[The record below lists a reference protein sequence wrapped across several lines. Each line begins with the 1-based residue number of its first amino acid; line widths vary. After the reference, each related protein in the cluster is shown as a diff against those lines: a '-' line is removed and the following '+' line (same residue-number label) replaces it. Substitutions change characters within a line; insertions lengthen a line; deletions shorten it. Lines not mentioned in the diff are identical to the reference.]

1 MGQGLDVLK
10 TCDGISASAPAG
22 LTGSRED
29 GSQPQG
35 PRRPENAWDEDAL
48 VTCAAIEDSV
58 KSAVACANR
67 GGARIS
73 NEVLLNHELLQH
85 ARQGNA
91 KGLSAALDKG
101 AWTETRRP
109 LVMKPQK
116 PDINAQG
123 PDGKS
128 SDEPCAPVPTPP
140 QQLEVGMTALMFSS
154 QNGSVEC
161 VRRLLWAQADVN
173 ALEEDAWSAL
183 HFAAKEGHLEV
194 CTTLLA
200 NRADFTVRNADDK
213 TPLQIA
219 EEEDDAFAEKLKKAA
234 QKNPAGKA
242 GPPLSQRGTSAAG
255 TATARAVSS

>member
-10 TCDGISASAPAG
+10 TCDGLAASEPKG
-22 LTGSRED
+22 RNGNNEGPS
-29 GSQPQG
+29 
-35 PRRPENAWDEDAL
+35 PRRPDNAWDEDAL
-48 VTCAAIEDSV
+48 VTCAAIEDGV

-85 ARQGNA
+85 ARQGNI
-91 KGLSAALDKG
+91 KGLSTALDKG

-116 PDINAQG
+116 PDVNSGANG

-128 SDEPCAPVPTPP
+128 NDETAARASGTSPHDI
-140 QQLEVGMTALMFSS
+140 GMTALMFSS

-161 VRRLLWAQADVN
+161 VRRLLWAGADVN
-173 ALEEDAWSAL
+173 AVEEDAWSAL
-183 HFAAKEGHLEV
+183 HFSAKEGHLEV

-200 NRADFTVRNADDK
+200 NRADHTAHNADDK

-219 EEEDDAFAEKLKKAA
+219 EEEDEAFAEKLKKAL
-234 QKNPAGKA
+234 QKGVAGKA
-242 GPPLSQRGTSAAG
+242 
-255 TATARAVSS
+255 